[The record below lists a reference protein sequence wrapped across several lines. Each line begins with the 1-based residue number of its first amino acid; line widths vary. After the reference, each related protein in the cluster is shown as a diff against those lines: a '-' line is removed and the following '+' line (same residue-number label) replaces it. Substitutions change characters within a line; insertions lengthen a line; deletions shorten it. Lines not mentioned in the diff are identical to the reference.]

1 MTDGLT
7 LRDLHTLD
15 ECKQIVELEKRIWG
29 YTDSDDLVPAI
40 MLFLCAKRG
49 GLLIGA
55 ERADGTLEGFAFSM
69 ASIVGGK
76 PAQWSHMMG
85 VVPGTRAQ
93 GLGRALKL
101 AQRERALAMGIELIE
116 WTFDPLQAVN
126 AHLNF
131 SKLGAVAGT
140 YAVNIYGDSS
150 SVLHRG
156 SATDRFIAEWWIQTP
171 HVARRLAAG
180 PLTARDSAVAGAPVL
195 NGLSARDPWDLPGEA
210 TAPAGAA
217 RVLVRVPARFSD
229 MQAERP
235 DLAQAWRAQT
245 RELFTRCFADGYRA
259 VDFFKDDRA
268 GGAYLLSLQPP
279 G

>member
-1 MTDGLT
+1 VTAPLT
-7 LRDLHTLD
+7 FRDLHSLD
-15 ECKQIVELEKRIWG
+15 DCRRIVELEKTIWG
-29 YTDSDDLVPAI
+29 YTDTEDLVPAI

-49 GLLIGA
+49 GILIGA
-55 ERADGTLEGFAFSM
+55 GREDGALDGFAFSM
-69 ASIVGGK
+69 ASIVDGK

-85 VVPGTRAQ
+85 VVPGTRAR

-131 SKLGAVAGT
+131 SKLGVICST
-140 YAVNIYGDSS
+140 YAINIYGDSS

-156 SATDRFIAEWWIQTP
+156 SATDRFIVEWWIQRP
-171 HVARRLAAG
+171 HVERRIAAA
-180 PLTARDSAVAGAPVL
+180 PLTARDSGVAGAPVL
-195 NGLSARDPWDLPGEA
+195 NELAARDPWDLPAER
-210 TAPAGAA
+210 TRMPDGAA
-217 RVLVRVPARFSD
+217 RVLVRVPSRFSE

-245 RELFTRCFADGYRA
+245 RALFTACFADGYRA

-268 GGAYLLSLQPP
+268 GGAYLLAKAPV
-279 G
+279 

>member
-1 MTDGLT
+1 M
-7 LRDLHTLD
+7 RDLRTLD
-15 ECKQIVELEKRIWG
+15 DCKRIVELEKQIWG
-29 YTDSDDLVPAI
+29 YTDSEDLVPAI

-55 ERADGTLEGFAFSM
+55 ERADGTLAGFAFSM

-126 AHLNF
+126 AHLNV
-131 SKLGAVAGT
+131 SKLGAISST
-140 YAVNIYGDSS
+140 YAENIYGDSS

-171 HVARRLAAG
+171 HVERRLAAG
-180 PLTARDSAVAGAPVL
+180 PFTARDSGVGGAPEL
-195 NGLSARDPWDLPGEA
+195 NPLSARDPWDLPGA
-210 TAPAGAA
+210 VVDAPDAA
-217 RVLVRVPARFSD
+217 RVLVRVPARFSE
-229 MQAERP
+229 MQSERP

-245 RELFTRCFADGYRA
+245 RDLFMRRFADGYRA
-259 VDFFKDDRA
+259 VDFFKDERA
-268 GGAYLLSLQPP
+268 GGAYLLARTEV
-279 G
+279 

>member
-15 ECKQIVELEKRIWG
+15 ECKQIVEIEKRIWG
-29 YTDSDDLVPAI
+29 YTDSEDLVPAI

-55 ERADGTLEGFAFSM
+55 DGADGSLDGFAFSM

-85 VVPGTRAQ
+85 VVPGTRAK

-101 AQRERALAMGIELIE
+101 AQRDRALAMGLELIE

-131 SKLGAVAGT
+131 AKLGAIAST

-171 HVARRLAAG
+171 HVERRLAAG
-180 PLTARDSAVAGAPVL
+180 PLTARDTSVADAPVL
-195 NGLSARDPWDLPGEA
+195 NELSARDPWDMPGEA
-210 TAPAGAA
+210 TLPAGAP

-245 RELFTRCFADGYRA
+245 RELFTGAFADGYRA

-268 GGAYLLSLQPP
+268 GGAYLLSKQPP

>member
-7 LRDLHTLD
+7 MRDLRTLD
-15 ECKQIVELEKRIWG
+15 DCKRIVDLEKQIWG
-29 YTDSDDLVPAI
+29 YTDSEDLVPAI

-131 SKLGAVAGT
+131 SKLGAISST
-140 YAVNIYGDSS
+140 YAENIYGDSS

-171 HVARRLAAG
+171 HVERRLAAG
-180 PLTARDSAVAGAPVL
+180 PFTARDSGVAGAPEL
-195 NGLSARDPWDLPGEA
+195 NPLSARDPWDLPGAVVEA
-210 TAPAGAA
+210 ADAA
-217 RVLVRVPARFSD
+217 RVLVRVPARFSE
-229 MQAERP
+229 MQAARP

-245 RELFTRCFADGYRA
+245 RDLFTRRFADGYRA
-259 VDFFKDDRA
+259 VDFFKDVRA
-268 GGAYLLSLQPP
+268 GGAYLLARPEA
-279 G
+279 